1 MTTADKTRVSISLAK
16 LYGLAARID
25 YLEDQNAELTIER
38 ESLSTMCH
46 TLKTERDAAIAQ
58 LDGVMRDRDVAR
70 ENVQLERK
78 HYNAAFDEYNKAMA
92 LYADKVKELGDLK
105 TERDAAIEEC
115 ETAILE
121 RDAARG
127 QLVTVTRE
135 SEYALYSEKVKE
147 LFETKAALQGATK
160 ALDIMREDHVKM
172 AFERDQAIAAT
183 KMFQDDVEAAC
194 RVRDRYQDEIAALK
208 MLRAAELQK
217 LLAAYKRAGGPP
229 IGDGV
234 DIISRV
240 CAHLDYLH
248 VQATRTAKETNNV

>member
-1 MTTADKTRVSISLAK
+1 MSTTAKRTRVTISLAN
-16 LYGLAARID
+16 LHSLAARID
-25 YLEDQNAELTIER
+25 YLEDQNAELTIGR

-46 TLKTERDAAIAQ
+46 TLKTERDAALARV
-58 LDGVMRDRDVAR
+58 DAVMGDREDQCKAFAR
-70 ENVQLERK
+70 NIDRME
-78 HYNAAFDEYNKAMA
+78 FD
-92 LYADKVKELGDLK
+92 L
-105 TERDAAIEEC
+105 

-183 KMFQDDVEAAC
+183 KIFQDDVEAAC

-217 LLAAYKRAGGPP
+217 LLAAYKRAGGPT

-240 CAHLDYLH
+240 CAHLGYLH
-248 VQATRTAKETNNV
+248 VQATRTAKETSNV